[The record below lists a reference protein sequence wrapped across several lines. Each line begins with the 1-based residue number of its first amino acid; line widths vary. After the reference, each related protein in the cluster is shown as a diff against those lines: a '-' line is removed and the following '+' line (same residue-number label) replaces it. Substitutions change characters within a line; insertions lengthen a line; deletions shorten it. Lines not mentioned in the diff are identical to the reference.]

1 MAYNQDRNPLKK
13 NGEVLELFAGSN
25 KGGLQNA
32 SLKARQGIL
41 TGRIKKLAESGE
53 VRKQYG
59 AKISN
64 LRKRKTG
71 LEQKQVK
78 VTERR
83 KRNEKARGLR
93 NLALTGGVVALG
105 TKRDEGTPRVNY
117 KRTHLNPGLQTDEE
131 IKTAFTSTFSH
142 SGGRQLNTG
151 SNFNIQNYNSE
162 TGRLDYSNTPQFK
175 DTGEYLYGMNKGKL
189 RFSPK
194 IAVDRVKK
202 ATKFIKG
209 KI

>member
-13 NGEVLELFAGSN
+13 NGGVLELFAGSN
-25 KGGLQNA
+25 EGGLQNT
-32 SLKARQGIL
+32 SLKARQAIL
-41 TGRIKKLAESGE
+41 TGRIKKLAQSGE
-53 VRKQYG
+53 ASKQYG
-59 AKISN
+59 NKISN

-71 LEQKQVK
+71 LEQKQIK

-83 KRNEKARGLR
+83 EKNQKARGLR

-151 SNFNIQNYNSE
+151 SNFNIQNYNTE

-209 KI
+209 KL